1 MASLQKFPSGTFH
14 ITIPFGGKRYK
25 RSLKTKDRKTAL
37 AIQAR
42 VEDTTKLVEQGR
54 IEIPSS
60 ADIPTFLLSDG
71 KASRQLEAPKD
82 AKLNKLFKSYFDS
95 IPEGS
100 LDPGTIRMMKTHAR
114 HLIKHLG
121 GRLSLRTLTQG
132 ILQSYIG
139 KRSKEPGIRGRNA
152 QAATIKKELTT
163 LRGLWK
169 WSVISEQ
176 LPNAPFPSVGLRF
189 PISEDLPP
197 FQTFETVLKQTR
209 SLDPESAEFKDLWA
223 TVFLNQTE
231 IEELLGFVKKNAR
244 HTFIYP
250 MFVFAAHTG
259 ARKSEILRSQMT
271 DFGSGLV
278 SVRERKRKK
287 GRKST
292 RQLPLSSC
300 RDVQH
305 AEYLIESSLESPSSS
320 LFHFLEESLVRKILF
335 CNKNPSCLHNLVD
348 WSRKHAKSIGRD
360 QSLSSVFSNKSF
372 LQGRYR
378 AIVWAH
384 HLYLLLERRNAK
396 YSMSFSSSSSVRF
409 SFANVAALP

>member
-42 VEDTTKLVEQGR
+42 VEDTTKLVERGR
-54 IEIPSS
+54 IEIPTS

-71 KASRQLEAPKD
+71 NVSRQLEAPKEV
-82 AKLNKLFKSYFDS
+82 KLNKLFKSYFDS

-100 LDPGTIRMMKTHAR
+100 LDLGTIRMMKTHSR
-114 HLIKHLG
+114 HLTKHLG

-139 KRSKEPGIRGRNA
+139 KRSKEPGIRGRNV

-189 PISEDLPP
+189 PISEDLSP
-197 FQTFETVLKQTR
+197 FQTFETVLKQTS
-209 SLDPESAEFKDLWA
+209 SLAPDSAEFKDLWA

-259 ARKSEILRSQMT
+259 ARKSEVLRSQTT

-278 SVRERKRKK
+278 SIRERKRKK

-292 RQLPLSSC
+292 RQLPMSSRLEDAINQWFEEKPNSPFSICHAFKSNCRSQPGEPLTPSQANKHFKTTVSGSRFKYLRGWHALRHSFCSNAAAKGISQAIIDSWVGHSTPEMSRRYRHLFPNLS
-300 RDVQH
+300 RD
-305 AEYLIESSLESPSSS
+305 AMSS
-320 LFHFLEESLVRKILF
+320 LF
-335 CNKNPSCLHNLVD
+335 D
-348 WSRKHAKSIGRD
+348 
-360 QSLSSVFSNKSF
+360 
-372 LQGRYR
+372 
-378 AIVWAH
+378 
-384 HLYLLLERRNAK
+384 
-396 YSMSFSSSSSVRF
+396 
-409 SFANVAALP
+409 